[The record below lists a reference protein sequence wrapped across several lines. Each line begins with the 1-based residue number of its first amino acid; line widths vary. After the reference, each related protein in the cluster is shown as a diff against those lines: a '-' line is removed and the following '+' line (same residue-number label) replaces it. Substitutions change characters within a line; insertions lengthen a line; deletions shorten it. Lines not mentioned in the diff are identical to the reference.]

1 MAAVAKTCF
10 GVLPG
15 GTCPG
20 CSGQTMTRAI
30 DDQPDLSFRYFP
42 DDCRWSYRLPIGL
55 NAAPWAGA
63 EIREVHSIGLRL
75 QSRVGDDR
83 PWFCEWA
90 AEAEH
95 LENAGCVLLNNG
107 RRTSA
112 AKYHFC
118 AANYY
123 HVGARFLHPSRMARR
138 PVAAASNVSRVRPD
152 ARSDYVSGG
161 CHAQ

>member
-1 MAAVAKTCF
+1 MQW
-10 GVLPG
+10 P
-15 GTCPG
+15 
-20 CSGQTMTRAI
+20 TMTRAI

-95 LENAGCVLLNNG
+95 LENAGVC
-107 RRTSA
+107 
-112 AKYHFC
+112 C
-118 AANYY
+118 
-123 HVGARFLHPSRMARR
+123 
-138 PVAAASNVSRVRPD
+138 
-152 ARSDYVSGG
+152 
-161 CHAQ
+161 